1 MLPARRGES
10 SPQLAQIIVAQ
21 PGADTEPQTGR
32 RTLAGFNCVYVG
44 PISSSF
50 LDGR

>member
-1 MLPARRGES
+1 MLPARCGES
-10 SPQLAQIIVAQ
+10 SPQLAQIVAAQ
-21 PGADTEPQTGR
+21 PGADTELQTER
-32 RTLAGFNCVYVG
+32 RTLAGFNCEYVG